1 MLSKPLPHHYAP
13 GFATFHQAMGAAE
26 TTDHSMALKNGVE
39 WVNVDRRSLRR
50 NPMQQKLFA

>member
-1 MLSKPLPHHYAP
+1 
-13 GFATFHQAMGAAE
+13 MGAAE

-39 WVNVDRRSLRR
+39 WVNVDRRSSRR